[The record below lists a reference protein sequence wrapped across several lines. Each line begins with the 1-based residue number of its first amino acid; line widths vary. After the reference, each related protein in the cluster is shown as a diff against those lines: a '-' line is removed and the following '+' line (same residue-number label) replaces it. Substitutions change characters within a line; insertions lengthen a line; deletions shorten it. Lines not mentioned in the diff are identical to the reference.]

1 MTLLQLFYRFLKQ
14 NNLFHL
20 YKKNMNNKIIQDDK
34 RWYDINNINNVR
46 AFSLLSNAFDWEETN
61 ENFNFWFIQSTKWK
75 KIIHEYYDSIE
86 SNKKASYYYEV
97 KAHEKV
103 ISPNDFIK
111 LINKHLYLHTTLHDI
126 PIFN

>member
-75 KIIHEYYDSIE
+75 KIIREYYDSIE